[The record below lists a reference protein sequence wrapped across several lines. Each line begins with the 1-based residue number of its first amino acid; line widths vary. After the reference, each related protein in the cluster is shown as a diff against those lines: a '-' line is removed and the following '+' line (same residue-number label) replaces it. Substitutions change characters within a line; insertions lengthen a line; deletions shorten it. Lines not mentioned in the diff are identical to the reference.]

1 MKKTKKAVSILLS
14 AAMLTTA
21 IPMTSFAKEISM
33 QIGNNTAT
41 VNGENV
47 LLDSAPTIINDRTM
61 LPIRFIAETLGFDV
75 IWNGQNQNI
84 TIKDISGMN
93 IHYKT
98 DDEIKAENNFNDNMY
113 GLVYDNAITENK
125 EDSVNIHPITY
136 NLNGIKIAA
145 NVYTPAGYD
154 EKSDKKYPAVTVA
167 HPNGGVKEQVSGL
180 FAQKLAE
187 NGYIAVA
194 ADAAYQGA
202 SEGEP
207 RNLDTPENRVND
219 IHGMVD
225 LLCAFPGVDTDRIG
239 MLGICGGGGYT
250 TKAAQTEKRAK
261 AVATLSMF
269 NTGIVRLNGLNNSQ
283 VDTIQERLAAA
294 AEARSKEANGE
305 GVQYPVSNRNSSM
318 TREQAA
324 AAAPGLYGDGMLY
337 YGFDYYHPNAGGA
350 VPTKC
355 LLDLVNFDARQNMNL
370 ITQPLLMMAGSEA
383 DTLYMTEDCFN
394 LATGT
399 ENKELFL
406 IDGARHIQTYYVE
419 EYVNQEVNK
428 LVEFFGEYL

>member
-1 MKKTKKAVSILLS
+1 MKRTKKTVSILLT
-14 AAMLTTA
+14 AAMLTAA
-21 IPMTSFAKEISM
+21 IPVTSLADEISM
-33 QIGNNTAT
+33 TIGSDTAT
-41 VNGENV
+41 VNGESV
-47 LLDSAPTIINDRTM
+47 ALDSPPVIINNRTM
-61 LPIRFIAETLGFDV
+61 LPIRFIAEALGLDV
-75 IWNGQNQNI
+75 IWSEENQQVTIQKI
-84 TIKDISGMN
+84 TGMN

-98 DDEIKAENNFNDNMY
+98 DEEIKVENNFNDNMF
-113 GLVYDNAITENK
+113 GLVYDGAITENK
-125 EDSVNIHPITY
+125 EGEVNIHPITY

-154 EKSDKKYPAVTVA
+154 ENSDKKYPAITVA
-167 HPNGGVKEQVSGL
+167 HPNGGVKEQVAGL

-187 NGYIAVA
+187 NGYIAIA
-194 ADAAYQGA
+194 ADAAYQGT
-202 SEGEP
+202 SGGEP
-207 RNLDTPENRVND
+207 RMLDTPENRVND

-225 LLCAFPGVDTDRIG
+225 LLYAFPGVDTERIG

-269 NTGIVRLNGLNNSQ
+269 NTGIVRLNGLNDSQ
-283 VDTIQERLAAA
+283 VDTIDERLAAA

-305 GVQYPVSNRNSSM
+305 GVQYPASGGSAL
-318 TREQAA
+318 TREELEAMG
-324 AAAPGLYGDGMLY
+324 PGLYSEGQLY
-337 YGFDYYHPNAGGA
+337 YGFDYAHPNSGGA

-383 DTLYMTEDCFN
+383 DTLYMTQDCFN

-406 IDGARHIQTYYVE
+406 IEGASHIQTYYVE
-419 EYVNQEVNK
+419 EYVNQELNK
-428 LVEFFGEYL
+428 LAEFFGEYL